1 MGREGRQPRSFSDL
15 ICSHEG
21 GGGEQDGRDDD
32 QDVGEL
38 VVEMKMWV
46 MKMEMDT
53 KRLSFS
59 RNLYE

>member
-21 GGGEQDGRDDD
+21 GGGEQDGDRDDD

-38 VVEMKMWV
+38 MAEMKMGV
-46 MKMEMDT
+46 MKEP
-53 KRLSFS
+53 L
-59 RNLYE
+59 